1 MIVALITS
9 YGDRG
14 YLPGMLSWLE
24 TSGQVDA
31 VELLQQDQPLGCA
44 AARKQ
49 LIDRVTARY
58 GYDHYYLIL
67 DDDCLF
73 DNRSNIRRAAS
84 LIDNEP
90 DIGIVSFPLSG
101 ILGHGYIE
109 ALIVKHA
116 FLTNGALFQ
125 AGVNYTPGEHYDSA
139 DLCIQSYLAGYR
151 NVVTREAFIWHD
163 VNPGNSVR
171 EQLKHRAE
179 QSGNTN
185 IYERYKD
192 YIERY
197 DPPYWVML
205 NDKAQQLHN
214 QNNAITNGTV
224 NNGNIQ

>member
-1 MIVALITS
+1 
-9 YGDRG
+9 
-14 YLPGMLSWLE
+14 MLSWLG

-31 VELLQQDQPLGCA
+31 VELLKQDQPLGCA

-49 LIDRVTARY
+49 LIEKATAQY

-67 DDDCLF
+67 DDDCRF
-73 DNRSNIRRAAS
+73 DYRSQIRKAAS
-84 LIDNEP
+84 HIDTEP

-101 ILGHGYIE
+101 ILGWGYSE
-109 ALIVKHA
+109 ALITKHA
-116 FLTNGALFQ
+116 FLVNGALFRS
-125 AGVNYTPGEHYDSA
+125 GVNYTPGEHYDSA

-197 DPPYWVML
+197 APPYWVTL

-214 QNNAITNGTV
+214 QNNAAIINGTV

>member
-1 MIVALITS
+1 MIIALITS

-14 YLPGMLSWLE
+14 YLDAMLSWLY
-24 TSGQVDA
+24 TSKQVDA
-31 VELLQQDQPLGCA
+31 IEILKQDQPLGCA

-49 LIDRVTARY
+49 LIEMATAKY

-67 DDDCLF
+67 DDDCRF
-73 DNRSNIRRAAS
+73 DYRSQIRRAAS
-84 LIDNEP
+84 HIDTEP

-116 FLTNGALFQ
+116 YLTNGALYQ
-125 AGVNYTPGEHYDSA
+125 AGVIYTPGEHYDSA

-151 NVVTREAFIWHD
+151 NVVTREAIIWHD

-171 EQLKHRAE
+171 EQLKYMAK

-197 DPPYWVML
+197 DPPYWVTL

-214 QNNAITNGTV
+214 LNNAIINGTS
-224 NNGNIQ
+224 NNRNIQ

>member
-1 MIVALITS
+1 MIIALITS

-14 YLPGMLSWLE
+14 YLDAMLSWLY
-24 TSGQVDA
+24 TSKQVDA
-31 VELLQQDQPLGCA
+31 IEILKQDQPLGCA

-49 LIDRVTARY
+49 LIAKATQKY
-58 GYDHYYLIL
+58 GYDNYYLIL
-67 DDDCLF
+67 DDDCRF
-73 DNRSNIRRAAS
+73 DHNAQIRRAARI
-84 LIDNEP
+84 IDNEP

-109 ALIVKHA
+109 ALIVNHA

-151 NVVTREAFIWHD
+151 NVITREAFIWHD

-197 DPPYWVML
+197 DPPYWVTL
-205 NDKAQQLHN
+205 NDNAQQLHN
-214 QNNAITNGTV
+214 QNNSIINGTV